1 MNFFLI
7 CSRTAKYK
15 FKFFLSIPSFTDVGR
30 KETCKTL
37 DWTIWE
43 HLMDTFWQKALVGI
57 CSGSTIV
64 GVGDSEPPQF
74 IYDEDKYSDVFVSGH
89 FSAFL

>member
-1 MNFFLI
+1 M
-7 CSRTAKYK
+7 
-15 FKFFLSIPSFTDVGR
+15 
-30 KETCKTL
+30 
-37 DWTIWE
+37 
-43 HLMDTFWQKALVGI
+43 GI

-74 IYDEDKYSDVFVSGH
+74 IYDEDKYSDVFVSGY